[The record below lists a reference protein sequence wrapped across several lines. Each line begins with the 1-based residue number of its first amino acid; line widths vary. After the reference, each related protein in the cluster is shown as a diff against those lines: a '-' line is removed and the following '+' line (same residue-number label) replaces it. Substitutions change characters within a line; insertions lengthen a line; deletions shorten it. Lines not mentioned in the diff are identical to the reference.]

1 MGVVTLDMLL
11 SQDYRATG
19 VNLPCSPESL
29 YAQARQRARRGQ
41 FWSRLTGRSRALYA
55 LKDVRSACTLKAEYS
70 GGIRTVP
77 IRQIRGSEGR
87 SRYLDRDFDPLHDQA
102 GGRWL
107 SIARAR
113 QQGKDLPPVVLIR
126 VGDVYFVR
134 DGHHRISVA
143 QALGQLDVEARVTVW
158 QVTGPLPWDEP
169 EQSRQ
174 PRLAGKLLRLVQAVK
189 GRRVQKLAGN
199 AHSAGA
205 SMLG

>member
-1 MGVVTLDMLL
+1 D
-11 SQDYRATG
+11 
-19 VNLPCSPESL
+19 
-29 YAQARQRARRGQ
+29 QAR
-41 FWSRLTGRSRALYA
+41 
-55 LKDVRSACTLKAEYS
+55 
-70 GGIRTVP
+70 
-77 IRQIRGSEGR
+77 
-87 SRYLDRDFDPLHDQA
+87 
-102 GGRWL
+102 GRWL